1 MKRSTF
7 QELVQVRQDR
17 MSVVRASTLSGHPRS
32 THYYK
37 PIAKKSITADATK
50 IRREASL
57 IEAIEKEA
65 LSHPSYG
72 VRRITAMLR
81 RSGIIVS
88 RKRVHRLMKLTNL
101 VKSRSVRKHLVK
113 RRELVVPKGP
123 NELWEEDITYIW
135 CGRDG
140 WCYLFN
146 ILDCFTREWVGYV
159 FSKLCGS
166 DESVECLDRAIIER
180 FPDGNIPEV
189 TVRNDGGPQYTSARF
204 LEALQAYKTV
214 KHEVTGKNRPDEDA
228 YIEAFHRSIKE
239 DYIWQHEFDSF
250 HEADELMTSFFHD
263 YNWSRPHS
271 SLNYLTPKEF
281 ASSWE
286 LRGVNE

>member
-1 MKRSTF
+1 
-7 QELVQVRQDR
+7 
-17 MSVVRASTLSGHPRS
+17 MSLVRAARLSGHPRS
-32 THYYK
+32 SHYYK
-37 PIAKKSITADATK
+37 PRQKSISNGSNK
-50 IRREASL
+50 IRNEAVL

-81 RSGIIVS
+81 RNGTIVS
-88 RKRVHRLMKLTNL
+88 RKRVYRLMKLTNL
-101 VKSRSVRKHLVK
+101 VKRRSVRKHQVK

-123 NELWEEDITYIW
+123 NELWEQDITYIW

-159 FSKLCGS
+159 FSKLCGTA
-166 DESVECLDRAIIER
+166 ESIKCLDRAIIER

-204 LEALQAYKTV
+204 LETLGAYKTINQ
-214 KHEVTGKNRPDEDA
+214 EVTGKNRPDEDA
-228 YIEAFHRSIKE
+228 YVEAFHRSIKE

-250 HEADELMTSFFHD
+250 QEADEVMPSFFHD
-263 YNWSRPHS
+263 YNWNRPHS
-271 SLNYLTPKEF
+271 SLNYLTPMEF
-281 ASSWE
+281 AASWA

>member
-1 MKRSTF
+1 LKRSTF
-7 QELVQVRQDR
+7 QQLLQARLDH
-17 MSVVRASTLSGHPRS
+17 MSVVKASVLSGHARS

-37 PIAKKSITADATK
+37 PRKSISDDSNK

-88 RKRVHRLMKLTNL
+88 RKRVYRLMKLTGL
-101 VKSRSVRKHLVK
+101 VKRRSARKHIVK

-123 NELWEEDITYIW
+123 NALWEQDITYIW

-146 ILDCFTREWVGYV
+146 ILDCFTREWVAYV

-166 DESVECLDRAIIER
+166 DQSVACLDRAIIER
-180 FPDGNIPEV
+180 FPEGPLPTNM
-189 TVRNDGGPQYTSARF
+189 TVRNDGGPQYSSARF
-204 LEALQAYKTV
+204 LKALQRT
-214 KHEVTGKNRPDEDA
+214 R
-228 YIEAFHRSIKE
+228 
-239 DYIWQHEFDSF
+239 Q
-250 HEADELMTSFFHD
+250 
-263 YNWSRPHS
+263 
-271 SLNYLTPKEF
+271 LTMK
-281 ASSWE
+281 
-286 LRGVNE
+286 